1 MEKINVTIDGTRITV
16 EKGTTVLEA
25 ARSAGIYI
33 PALCS
38 HPNLPSSRQVKP
50 YSVVYRGEEELK
62 NDNSLTEF
70 EGCQLCLVKIE
81 GANDLPT
88 SCTTEVSD
96 GMVVQTNT
104 DEIQQKRRENLKIIL
119 SEHPNVCLACDRKD
133 DCDPFRGGIRKA
145 AIITGCEFCPNNNR
159 CELQEIAAYIGVDES
174 TPAYEYKGLPV
185 VKSDPFFERNYN
197 LCIGCTRCVR
207 ACQAVRGNSA
217 IGLVFQNGK
226 VVVGSTSP
234 TLEESGCQFCGACV
248 DVCPTGALTE
258 WINKWEGDAERRV
271 LTTCP
276 YCGVGCQ
283 LELLVK
289 KDRIIGVSPKGD
301 GTVNQGQACVKG
313 KFGIVEYVH
322 HPERLTFPL
331 IRKNGNFVEAT
342 WDEALDLIAERMGS
356 YNSNELA
363 VISSAKC
370 TNEENYVAQKF
381 ARVVLG
387 TNNVDHCARLCH
399 ASTVAG
405 LSQSFGAAAMTN
417 SIDEIKHAKCI
428 LAIGTNTTDAH
439 PIIGMDVKNASK
451 NGTKLIVA
459 NPREIELVEY
469 ADLWLQQNPGS
480 DVALLMGMM
489 RVIVDENLH
498 DKDFIEAR
506 CENFDAFR
514 DSLKEFDL
522 ERVEEI
528 TGIPKD
534 KIVEAARIYAT
545 DKPSTLL
552 YAMGITQHT
561 HGTDNV
567 IATANLAMLTG
578 NVGKPSTGV
587 NPLRGQNNVQ
597 GACDLGALPNVFTGY
612 QSVENEDIRKKFEDA
627 WGTYLPRKA
636 GLTLMEMVEAAH
648 KKEIKAIYL
657 IGENP
662 ILSDPD
668 ARHAKESLETL
679 DFFVVQDIFMS
690 ETATLADVV
699 LPSASFVERDG
710 TFTNTDR
717 RVQRVRKAIEPI
729 GKSKP
734 DWEITCQIAQK
745 MGGKGFDFQDPS
757 QIMDEMSRLTP
768 SYAGISFER
777 LENGGIPWP
786 CPDKNHP
793 GTPILHTEKFTRG
806 KGKFIPLEYRPPA
819 ELPDDEY
826 PLLLTTERSRY
837 HFHTGT
843 MTRKVSGLDAL
854 VSEGMV
860 EINPK
865 DASALGI
872 SDTEMVKVIS
882 RRGNIMARAKVTE
895 VSPVKVVTMNF
906 HFAESPTNQLT
917 NPALDPVAKIPEFKV
932 CAVKLEK
939 VQR

>member
-1 MEKINVTIDGTRITV
+1 MEKINVTIDGTTITV
-16 EKGTTVLEA
+16 EQGTTVLEA
-25 ARSAGIYI
+25 ARSVGIYI

-38 HPNLPSSRQVKP
+38 HPNLPSSRQVTP
-50 YSVVYRGEEELK
+50 YSVVYRGEDELK
-62 NDNSLTEF
+62 NDNSLTEY
-70 EGCQLCLVKIE
+70 EGCQLCLVKVE
-81 GANDLPT
+81 GVNDLAT

-104 DEIQQKRRENLKIIL
+104 EEIQQKRKENLKIIL
-119 SEHPNVCLACDRKD
+119 SEHPNVCLACDRKEE
-133 DCDPFRGGIRKA
+133 CDPFRGSIRKA
-145 AIITGCEFCPNNNR
+145 AVITGCEFCPNNNR
-159 CELQEIAAYIGVDES
+159 CELQEVAAYIGVDKS
-174 TPAYEYKGLPV
+174 TPPYEFKGLPV

-197 LCIGCTRCVR
+197 LCIACTRCVR
-207 ACQAVRGNSA
+207 ACQEVRGNSA

-322 HPERLTFPL
+322 HPERLTSPL

-342 WDEALDLIAERMGS
+342 WDEALDLITERMGS
-356 YNSNELA
+356 YNSNEVA

-439 PIIGMDVKNASK
+439 PVIGMDVKNASK
-451 NGTKLIVA
+451 NGAKLIVA
-459 NPREIELVEY
+459 NPREIELVQY

-489 RVIVDENLH
+489 RVIVDENLS

-522 ERVEEI
+522 ESVEEI
-528 TGIPKD
+528 TGVPKD

-578 NVGKPSTGV
+578 NIGKPSTGV

-627 WGTYLPRKA
+627 WGTHLPREI
-636 GLTLMEMVEAAH
+636 GITLTEMFEEAY

-668 ARHAKESLETL
+668 ARHVKESLETL

-690 ETATLADVV
+690 ETAQLADVV

-757 QIMDEMSRLTP
+757 QIMDEMARLTP
-768 SYAGISFER
+768 SYGGISFER

-786 CPDKNHP
+786 CPDNKHP

-806 KGKFIPLEYRPPA
+806 KGKFIPLEYRPSA
-819 ELPDDEY
+819 ELPDDDY

-872 SDTEMVKVIS
+872 SDGEMVKVIS
-882 RRGNIMARAKVTE
+882 RRGDITAKAKVTE

-932 CAVKLEK
+932 CAVKVEK
-939 VQR
+939 I